1 MSAGSYSAF
10 KLEDVTETFDV
21 EVRFV
26 ADLFVKVAEQKVS
39 QRLLDELSRN
49 IPLAFSM
56 GSEKAKSEL
65 LVMPVLLELYDI
77 SNPKF
82 SFFSGLKFE
91 VEPKLGLR
99 GVCDFIISRSSNQA
113 FLTAPVIALVEAKR
127 DDFEKGLP
135 QCVAEMIAAQIFN
148 ERKNQDIETIYG
160 VITNGSSWRFLRLQ
174 GKLIEVNTE
183 DYPIQNV
190 EKIIGI
196 LQYMSVN

>member
-1 MSAGSYSAF
+1 MSARSYSAF
-10 KLEDVTETFDV
+10 KLEDVTETFEV